1 MFSLYKFF
9 NISRYFNNYVFSLE
23 VFKIIFCIIIQ
34 NHRIITFIKFTN
46 HLQRIEYSWLQ
57 NIARKHFFAENSG
70 AVD

>member
-1 MFSLYKFF
+1 M
-9 NISRYFNNYVFSLE
+9 YFRWRF
-23 VFKIIFCIIIQ
+23 FKIIFYIIIQ

-57 NIARKHFFAENSG
+57 NIARKYLFTENSG